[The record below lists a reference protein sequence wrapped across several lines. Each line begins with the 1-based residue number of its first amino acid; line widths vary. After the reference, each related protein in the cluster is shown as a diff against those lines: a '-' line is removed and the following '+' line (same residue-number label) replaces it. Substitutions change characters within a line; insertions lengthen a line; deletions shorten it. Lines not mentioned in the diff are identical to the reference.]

1 MREVKTWHLYI
12 EPFTKVDYIWITGLG
27 CVLTIKNP
35 EPEEV
40 TLPSGTRRYFKA
52 APWIEVETTC
62 EKQQS
67 MLQLKYGESLYLK
80 AIKTDYVWMD

>member
-1 MREVKTWHLYI
+1 MREVKTWHLYQ
-12 EPFTKVDYIWITGLG
+12 EPFTEIDYIWITGLG
-27 CVLTIKNP
+27 CGLAIKNP
-35 EPEEV
+35 EPEVV
-40 TLPSGTRRYFKA
+40 TFLSGTRSYFKA

-80 AIKTDYVWMD
+80 EIKTDYV